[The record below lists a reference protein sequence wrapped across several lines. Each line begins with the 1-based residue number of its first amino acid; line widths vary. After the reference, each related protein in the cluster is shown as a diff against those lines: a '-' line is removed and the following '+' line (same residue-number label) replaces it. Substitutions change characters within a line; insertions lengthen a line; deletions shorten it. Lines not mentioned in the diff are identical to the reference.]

1 MGVIKSCIGKRG
13 NKVDDIKSE
22 EEADAYSK
30 MVEDSMQTK
39 PLYHG

>member
-13 NKVDDIKSE
+13 NKVDVMSE